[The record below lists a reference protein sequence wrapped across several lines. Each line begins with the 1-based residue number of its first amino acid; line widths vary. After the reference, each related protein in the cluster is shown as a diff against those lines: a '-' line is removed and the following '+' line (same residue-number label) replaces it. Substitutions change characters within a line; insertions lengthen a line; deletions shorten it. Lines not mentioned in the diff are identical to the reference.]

1 MSMINTNVMSLTA
14 QRNLNASAS
23 DLSTA
28 IERLSSGLRINS
40 AKDDAA
46 GLAIASRMTAQIN
59 GLDQAVRNSNDGIS
73 MAQTTESALQEVTSN
88 LQRIRQLAVESAN
101 GSNSL
106 ADRAALDQEV
116 QARLTEVTRIASQTT
131 FNGQKVLSALGV
143 VNFQVGAN
151 ATDTATIDFGAVT
164 LDAAGLS
171 LATTNVTTAAN
182 AATAM
187 TSVDAA
193 LTQVNTFRSSLGAAQ
208 NRFQSTVSNLQSIS
222 QNTSASR
229 SRIQD
234 ADFASETA
242 AMSRAQILQQ
252 AGISVLAQANS
263 APQSILKL
271 LG

>member
-14 QRNLNASAS
+14 QRNLNASAN

-46 GLAIASRMTAQIN
+46 GLAIATRMTAQIN
-59 GLDQAVRNSNDGIS
+59 GLDQAVRNANDGIS
-73 MAQTTESALQEVTSN
+73 MAQTTESALQEVTNN

-101 GSNSL
+101 GSNST

-116 QARLTEVTRIASQTT
+116 QARLSEVTRIANQTT
-131 FNGQKVLSALGV
+131 FNGQKVLAGLGS

-151 ATDTATIDFGAVT
+151 ATDTVAINFGATT
-164 LDAAGLS
+164 LDAAGLG
-171 LATTNVTTAAN
+171 LATTDVTSAAN

-193 LTQVNTFRSSLGAAQ
+193 LTQVNTFRSSLGATQ
-208 NRFQSTVSNLQSIS
+208 NRFQSTVSNLQAIS
-222 QNTSASR
+222 QNTSSSR

-234 ADFASETA
+234 ADFAAETA

-252 AGISVLAQANS
+252 AGVSVLSQANA
-263 APQSILKL
+263 APQSVLKL

>member
-1 MSMINTNVMSLTA
+1 MSFINTNVMSLTA
-14 QRNLNASAS
+14 QRNLNASQN
-23 DLSTA
+23 DLSTS

-46 GLAIASRMTAQIN
+46 GLAIATRMTSQIN
-59 GLDQAVRNSNDGIS
+59 GLDQAVRNANDGIS
-73 MAQTTESALQEVTSN
+73 MAQTTESALQEVTNN

-101 GSNSL
+101 GSNSTD
-106 ADRAALDQEV
+106 DRAALDQEV
-116 QARLTEVTRIASQTT
+116 QARLSEISRIANQTT
-131 FNGQKVLSALGV
+131 FNGQKVLAGLGS

-151 ATDTATIDFGAVT
+151 ATDTVAIDFGATT
-164 LDAAGLS
+164 LDQAGLG
-171 LATTNVTTAAN
+171 LTATNVTSAAN

-187 TSVDAA
+187 TAVDAA

-208 NRFQSTVSNLQSIS
+208 NRFQSTVSNLQAIS
-222 QNTSASR
+222 ENTSASR

-234 ADFASETA
+234 ADFAAETA

-252 AGISVLAQANS
+252 AGTSVLAQAN
-263 APQSILKL
+263 ALPQSVLKL